1 MSVTNLVDQSGNPP
15 SSRSY
20 ATTLGVM
27 SRRRGVPVA
36 PLECATCGA
45 NNVIQI
51 ELTLPDGTEVN
62 FCSCHQC
69 EARWWDR
76 GGEPL
81 ELDVVL
87 ELARNTDA

>member
-1 MSVTNLVDQSGNPP
+1 M
-15 SSRSY
+15 
-20 ATTLGVM
+20 AM
-27 SRRRGVPVA
+27 SRRRGTPVA
-36 PLECATCGA
+36 PLQCSTCGA

-69 EARWWDR
+69 EERWWDR
-76 GGEPL
+76 DGEPL

-87 ELARNTDA
+87 ELARNTQV

>member
-1 MSVTNLVDQSGNPP
+1 MQIARSRNAFQRVRP
-15 SSRSY
+15 S
-20 ATTLGVM
+20 TTLPAM
-27 SRRRGVPVA
+27 SRRRGTPVA
-36 PLECATCGA
+36 PLQCSTCGA

-69 EARWWDR
+69 EDRWWDR
-76 GGEPL
+76 DGEPL

-87 ELARNTDA
+87 ELARNTES